1 MSNALPKKR
10 MSPEEIIELLSRTA
24 EEMHSKGELI
34 EKLKSGRPLRMKY
47 GVDLT
52 APFLHIGHAVN
63 LWMYRS
69 LQELGHKLVFLL
81 GDFTTTIGDPTGR
94 SKTRPVL
101 SKEEIA
107 ANGEEF
113 LRQVKMVLLDDPEV
127 FEVRRNSEWFGKMPT
142 SEFLSLI
149 SLVSHER
156 LIARDMFQRRIE
168 QSLPIFMHEMMYPI
182 LQGYDSVML
191 DADLTIIGSD
201 QLFNEM
207 MGRMYQEKFGKPP
220 QVLITSVL
228 TPGIDGK
235 EKQSKSLGNY
245 IGLGHSPR
253 DKFGRVMSIPD
264 DLIEQY
270 ARIYT
275 TLPLD
280 EVAAMSPA
288 RGGNPMASKK
298 KLARAIVARYHGE
311 AAGLEEERWFT
322 ETFSKRETPED
333 VPLVSIGADSIEL
346 LKALKVCLPDR
357 SNSELRRLIEQG
369 GVSLGGAKLS
379 DPNEIVSVPTEGV
392 LQVGKRNWFKLA
404 K

>member
-1 MSNALPKKR
+1 
-10 MSPEEIIELLSRTA
+10 MSPDEIIAMLARTS
-24 EEMHSKGELI
+24 EEMHSKAELI
-34 EKLKSGRPLRMKY
+34 EKLKSGKPMRMKY

-63 LWMYRS
+63 LWMYRG

-101 SKEEIA
+101 PKEEIE

-127 FEVRRNSEWFGKMPT
+127 FEVRRNSEWFGKMST
-142 SEFLSLI
+142 SEFLSII

-156 LIARDMFQRRIE
+156 LIERDMFQKRIE
-168 QSLPIFMHEMMYPI
+168 QKLPIFMHEMMYPI

-207 MGRMYQEKFGKPP
+207 MGRMYQEKFGKKP

-228 TPGIDGK
+228 TPGTDGK

-264 DLIEQY
+264 NLIEMY
-270 ARIYT
+270 AKIYT
-275 TLPLD
+275 TLPMD
-280 EVAAMSPA
+280 EVEAMALS
-288 RGGNPMASKK
+288 RGGNPMQNKK
-298 KLARAIVARYHGE
+298 KLAREIVARYHGAAVGAAEE
-311 AAGLEEERWFT
+311 AWFT
-322 ETFSKRETPED
+322 ETFSKRETPID
-333 VPLVSIGADSIEL
+333 VPTVAIGATPLEL
-346 LKALKVCLPDR
+346 HKVLKLCLPEK
-357 SNSELRRLIEQG
+357 SGSELRRLIDQG
-369 GVSLGGAKLS
+369 GVSIGGEKLT
-379 DPNEIVSVPTEGV
+379 DPVRMITAPVEGV
-392 LQVGKRNWFKLA
+392 LQVGKRNWFKVVA
-404 K
+404 

>member
-1 MSNALPKKR
+1 MAAKL
-10 MSPEEIIELLSRTA
+10 SPEQIVEFLSRTA
-24 EEMHSKGELI
+24 EEWHSKEELLR
-34 EKLKSGRPLRMKY
+34 KLASGKQLRMKY

-63 LWMYRS
+63 LWMYRA
-69 LQELGHKLVFLL
+69 LQEQGHKVVFLL

-113 LRQVKMVLLDDPEV
+113 LRQVTMVLLTDPQV
-127 FEVRRNSEWFGKMPT
+127 FEVRRNSEWFSKMPT
-142 SEFLSLI
+142 AEFLSLL
-149 SLVSHER
+149 SLVTHER

-168 QSLPIFMHEMMYPI
+168 QSLPIFMHELMYPL

-191 DADLTIIGSD
+191 DSDITIIGSD

-207 MGRMYQEKFGKPP
+207 MGRTYQEKFGKEP
-220 QVLITSVL
+220 QILITSIL

-245 IGLGHSPR
+245 IGLAHSAR

-270 ARIYT
+270 AKIYT
-275 TLPLD
+275 TLPLA
-280 EVAAMSPA
+280 EVQTMAANA
-288 RGGNPMASKK
+288 GGNPMQNKK

-311 AAGLEEERWFT
+311 EAGAAEEAWFT
-322 ETFSKRETPED
+322 ETFSKRAAPQD
-333 VPLVSIGADSIEL
+333 VPNIKIGLRPMEL
-346 LKALKVCLPDR
+346 LKILKLCLPDK
-357 SNSELRRLIEQG
+357 SNSDLRRLLEQG
-369 GVSLGGAKLS
+369 GVSLDGVKLS
-379 DPNEIVSVPTEGV
+379 EALQEFTAPVAGV
-392 LQVGKRNWFKLA
+392 LQIGKRNWFKIEL
-404 K
+404 

>member
-1 MSNALPKKR
+1 MSNALPKQK
-10 MSPEEIIELLSRTA
+10 MTPDEVIEMLARTA
-24 EEMHSKGELI
+24 EEMHSKSELI
-34 EKLKSGRPLRMKY
+34 DKLKSGKPMRMKY

-52 APFLHIGHAVN
+52 APYLHIGHAVN

-69 LQELGHKLVFLL
+69 LQELGHKVVFLL

-94 SKTRPVL
+94 SKTRPIL

-142 SEFLSLI
+142 SEFLSLL

-156 LIARDMFQRRIE
+156 LIARDMFQKRIE

-191 DADLTIIGSD
+191 DADITIIGSD

-207 MGRMYQEKFGKPP
+207 MGRMYQEKFGKQP
-220 QVLITSVL
+220 QVLVTSVL
-228 TPGIDGK
+228 TPGTDGK

-264 DLIEQY
+264 DLIEMY
-270 ARIYT
+270 AKIYT
-275 TLPLD
+275 TLPMD
-280 EVAAMSPA
+280 EVEAMA
-288 RGGNPMASKK
+288 LGRGGNPMVNKK
-298 KLARAIVARYHGE
+298 RLARAIVARYHGE
-311 AAGLEEERWFT
+311 AVGLEEETWFT
-322 ETFSKRETPED
+322 ETFSKRETPD
-333 VPLVSIGADSIEL
+333 DIPTVTIGAGSLDIMKV
-346 LKALKVCLPDR
+346 LKFCLPDK
-357 SNSELRRLIEQG
+357 SNSELRRLVEQG
-369 GVSLGGAKLS
+369 GVSLGGTKITEPAT
-379 DPNEIVSVPTEGV
+379 VVQVPTDGV
-392 LQVGKRNWFKLA
+392 LQVGKRNWFKLS
-404 K
+404 

>member
-1 MSNALPKKR
+1 

-288 RGGNPMASKK
+288 RGGNPMTSKK
-298 KLARAIVARYHGE
+298 KLAQAIVARYHGE

-333 VPLVSIGADSIEL
+333 VPVVSVGADSIEL

-357 SNSELRRLIEQG
+357 SNSELRRLVEQG
-369 GVSLGGAKLS
+369 GVSLAGVKLS
-379 DPNEIVSVPTEGV
+379 DPNEIVRIPTEGV
-392 LQVGKRNWFKLA
+392 LQVGKRNWFKLI